1 MLVSA
6 QSIPVW
12 RILIALSLKSQKQQ
26 PGKKQRE
33 DLNLLSV
40 QQYGF
45 VLKKEV
51 RDNLVFRLPSL
62 YGNP

>member
-12 RILIALSLKSQKQQ
+12 RIRIALSLKSQKQQ

-33 DLNLLSV
+33 DLNLFSV

-51 RDNLVFRLPSL
+51 RDNLIFRLPSL